1 VRKPGNRA
9 ERPAVKM
16 YSIWTPLPEQEK
28 EAPAEGEEPSQPAEG
43 EEAEPE
49 NKEPEMTDTKTRWI
63 IQPKES
69 CTLYIKFFTEEVGDF
84 PQTLNFE
91 IVGSTR
97 QFALNL
103 KACCAMPSINT
114 NYKNVF
120 FNQKRTRPPTAPES
134 YLEKTYVVSEGVFD
148 FGPLLIGKDST
159 KRAEDESL

>member
-1 VRKPGNRA
+1 
-9 ERPAVKM
+9 
-16 YSIWTPLPEQEK
+16 
-28 EAPAEGEEPSQPAEG
+28 
-43 EEAEPE
+43 
-49 NKEPEMTDTKTRWI
+49 MTDSKTRWI

-120 FNQKRTRPPTAPES
+120 FNHKRVRPQTAPES
-134 YLEKTYVVSEGVFD
+134 YLEKTYVIGEGLFD